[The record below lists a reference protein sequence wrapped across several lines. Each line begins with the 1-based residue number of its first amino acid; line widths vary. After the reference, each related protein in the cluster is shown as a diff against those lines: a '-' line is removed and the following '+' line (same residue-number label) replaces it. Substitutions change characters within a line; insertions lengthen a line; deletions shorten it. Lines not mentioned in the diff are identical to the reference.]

1 MTVCYIHEI
10 KYNALEALYLHIIND
25 GCGYDMFRN
34 WKTAKEVYL
43 KSIVALYK

>member
-1 MTVCYIHEI
+1 M
-10 KYNALEALYLHIIND
+10 KLNYNDLEALYLHIINAE
-25 GCGYDMFRN
+25 CGYDMFRN